1 MVGIIE
7 QRRIMTEK
15 DKVLIELDYLSW
27 MSSESEKRGFQLNDI
42 GNVVRRYEN
51 RMKVFKNKAKR
62 ELKED

>member
-1 MVGIIE
+1 
-7 QRRIMTEK
+7 MTEK